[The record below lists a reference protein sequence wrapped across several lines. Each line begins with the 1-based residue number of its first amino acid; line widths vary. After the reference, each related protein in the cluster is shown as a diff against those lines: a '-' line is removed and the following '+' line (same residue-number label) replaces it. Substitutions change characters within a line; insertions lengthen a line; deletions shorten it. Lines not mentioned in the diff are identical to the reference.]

1 MKHEHREDVHS
12 PASIHATV
20 VITVVGVMGH
30 RKRQG
35 LTLTTRSETDERR
48 ASDVETNRDR
58 AFEDPDRTVPDEIAD
73 LDHEVRAMFERVRV
87 RLGMAAGGPELI
99 GRYELQDWIGRGGM
113 GEVYRAHDLELD
125 REVALKVIAPQ
136 PGSDVEVLRRRLQR
150 EAQLLAKLDHPN
162 IVKIHDAGI
171 HQARAYFVME
181 LVRGTTLRQLQSV
194 GALSTEA
201 LLDRYIEAGRGLAAA
216 HAQGVIHRD
225 FKPDNVFVGDDQHAR
240 VGDFGLGYLLG
251 GADDDDESLGADA
264 APRIG
269 VTEAGELLGTRGY
282 MAPEQLR
289 GESSDAR
296 ADQFALCVA
305 IWEGLTG
312 ARPFA
317 GASVHALLE
326 AIEAGPRGGETIDG
340 RLARALRV
348 GLSPQAE
355 RRHSGVGEVVRV
367 LEELRERPARRR
379 RRRWLGSI
387 AVVTVVAAALLGA
400 WLQQQRAALL
410 SCEVVDEIDELV
422 GSPEWTEFSAVA
434 QPETTHRFKI
444 RIDTMAVE
452 ARRSCRTEDV
462 AMQQHLTTTLHSL
475 RSLIAQPFGAGWNER
490 VALFEQEFLARAT
503 VPMTDRGYEV
513 LLTELQP
520 LEDEWDLQ
528 RLLGKCDELLSGE
541 LDDIDR
547 AAFLLR
553 CGRAKSIQGK
563 YDDAIEDFRAARHLA
578 GKKGDRQRSL
588 TAALWLARIYLIR
601 LQDYAR
607 GEVWIENASNLFAE
621 LHATAMFDRRWADH
635 DELLAISL
643 ARGHGSVVEAVAL
656 QRRVVARQLLF
667 GETDTRVRT
676 LVNLGMFEEL
686 SGAPQRAAIAY
697 RMALHFEP
705 EDPEALYEHGRLLFV
720 QSGDPDEVR
729 AVMEQ
734 VLADPNHDLH
744 LAATAVLL
752 GLAIES
758 ELPARMDAEQ
768 RRLTTLL
775 RDDEVPRTPD
785 QESQAWLAVAV
796 ALALLGDRQAE
807 LDEAA
812 SHLSDIQLE
821 IIDPYLAAPTKP
833 QQPPTP

>member
-12 PASIHATV
+12 LASIRASV
-20 VITVVGVMGH
+20 VVTVVGVTEQ

-48 ASDVETNRDR
+48 ARDVETNRDR

-87 RLGMAAGGPELI
+87 RLGMAAGGPEMI

-171 HQARAYFVME
+171 HQGRAYFVME

-225 FKPDNVFVGDDQHAR
+225 FKPDNVFVGDDDHAR

-251 GADDDDESLGADA
+251 DADEDDAPLGADA
-264 APRIG
+264 SPLMD

-296 ADQFALCVA
+296 ADQFALCVS

-312 ARPFA
+312 SRPFA

-355 RRHSGVGEVVRV
+355 RRHAGVDEIVRA

-379 RRRWLGSI
+379 RRLWQWTVGV
-387 AVVTVVAAALLGA
+387 AFVVVLLGA
-400 WLQQQRAALL
+400 WLQYRAANP
-410 SCEVVDEIDELV
+410 SCELADQLTELAD
-422 GSPEWTEFSAVA
+422 SPEWTAFSARVS
-434 QPETTHRFKI
+434 QGTTRRFEA
-444 RIDTMAVE
+444 RMDAMLVE
-452 ARRSCRTEDV
+452 ARHSCQIDDV
-462 AMQQHLTTTLHSL
+462 AKQQLLAGTLHSL
-475 RSLIAQPFGAGWNER
+475 RSLIADPIGTGWEER
-490 VALFEQEFLARAT
+490 VRMFEQDFIARAS
-503 VPMTDRGYEV
+503 VPMTPGGYDV
-513 LLTELQP
+513 LMNELQP
-520 LEDEWDLQ
+520 LEDAWDLN
-528 RLLGKCDELLSGE
+528 RLIGACNELLSGE
-541 LDDIDR
+541 LTDIDR
-547 AAFLLR
+547 AAFSLR
-553 CGRAKSIQGK
+553 CGRAKSIRGN
-563 YDDAIEDFRAARHLA
+563 YNDAIDDFRHARHLA
-578 GKKGDRQRSL
+578 GKKGDKQRSL
-588 TAALWLARIYLIR
+588 TAALWLARTYLTR
-601 LQDYAR
+601 QQDYAR
-607 GEVWIENASNLFAE
+607 GEVWLENAANLFAE
-621 LHATAMFDRRWADH
+621 LHAIAVFDRRWADY

-643 ARGHGSVVEAVAL
+643 ARGHASVARAVDL
-656 QRRVVARQLLF
+656 QRHVVARQLLF
-667 GETDTRVRT
+667 GETETQVRT
-676 LVNLGMFEEL
+676 LVNLGNFEQL
-686 SGAPQRAAIAY
+686 SGAPQHAAIAY
-697 RMALHFEP
+697 RMALSLDP
-705 EDPEALYEHGRLLFV
+705 DDPEALYNHGRLLFDE
-720 QSGDPDEVR
+720 SGDPVEIR
-729 AVMEQ
+729 AAMDRL
-734 VLADPNHDLH
+734 LADADHDQH
-744 LAATAVLL
+744 LVATTVLL

-758 ELPARMDAEQ
+758 EMLARIDAEQ

-775 RDDEVPRTPD
+775 RDDQVPRTPV
-785 QESQAWLAVAV
+785 QESEAWMFV
-796 ALALLGDRQAE
+796 ALALAMLGDRQAVF
-807 LDEAA
+807 DDAA
-812 SHLSDIQLE
+812 QHLSGEQREL
-821 IIDPYLAAPTKP
+821 IDRYLADLTSP
-833 QQPPTP
+833 QQPQPP

>member
-1 MKHEHREDVHS
+1 V
-12 PASIHATV
+12 T
-20 VITVVGVMGH
+20 GQ

-35 LTLTTRSETDERR
+35 LTLTTRSEADERR

-87 RLGMAAGGPELI
+87 RLGMAAGGPEMI

-162 IVKIHDAGI
+162 IVKVHDAGI

-181 LVRGTTLRQLQSV
+181 LVRGATLRQLQSV

-225 FKPDNVFVGDDQHAR
+225 FKPDNVFVGEDDHAR

-251 GADDDDESLGADA
+251 DADEGDELVGADA
-264 APRIG
+264 LPLVG

-312 ARPFA
+312 SRPFA
-317 GASVHALLE
+317 GASVHALLD

-355 RRHSGVGEVVRV
+355 RRHRSVAEVVRA

-379 RRRWLGSI
+379 RRRWLWSVG
-387 AVVTVVAAALLGA
+387 VVIVVAAALLGA
-400 WLQQQRAALL
+400 WLQYRAALP
-410 SCEVVDEIDELV
+410 SCEVADEINELAD
-422 GSPEWTEFSAVA
+422 SPEWAEFSAA
-434 QPETTHRFKI
+434 AKPETTRHFEI
-444 RIDTMAVE
+444 RMDAMAIE
-452 ARRSCRTEDV
+452 ARHSCRTEDV
-462 AMQQHLTTTLHSL
+462 AMQQHLTSTSHSL
-475 RSLIAQPFGAGWNER
+475 RSLIAQPSGAGWDER
-490 VALFEQEFLARAT
+490 VALFEQDFLARAS
-503 VPMTDRGYEV
+503 VPMTDHGYEV

-528 RLLGKCDELLSGE
+528 RLLGKCGELLSGKLE
-541 LDDIDR
+541 NIDR

-553 CGRAKSIQGK
+553 CARAQSIEGS
-563 YDDAIEDFRAARHLA
+563 YDDAIEGFKDARHLA
-578 GKKGDRQRSL
+578 GMMGDKQRSL
-588 TAALWLARIYLIR
+588 AAALWLARTYLTR
-601 LQDYAR
+601 KQNY
-607 GEVWIENASNLFAE
+607 EVGDVWLENVRNLFAE
-621 LHATAMFDRRWADH
+621 LHAIAVFDRRWADH

-667 GETDTRVRT
+667 GETETRVRT
-676 LVNLGMFEEL
+676 LVNLGNFEQL
-686 SGAPQRAAIAY
+686 SGAPHRAAIAY
-697 RMALHFEP
+697 RMALYFDTD
-705 EDPEALYEHGRLLFV
+705 DPEALYNHGRLLFDE
-720 QSGDPDEVR
+720 SGDPVEIR
-729 AVMEQ
+729 AAMDRL
-734 VLADPNHDLH
+734 LADADHDQH
-744 LAATAVLL
+744 LVATTVLL

-758 ELPARMDAEQ
+758 RALAGIDAEQ
-768 RRLTTLL
+768 RRLTALL
-775 RDDEVPRTPD
+775 RDDQVPRTPV
-785 QESQAWLAVAV
+785 QESEAWMFV
-796 ALALLGDRQAE
+796 ALALAMLGEHQAFG
-807 LDEAA
+807 DAA
-812 SHLSDIQLE
+812 QHLSDEQRDL
-821 IIDPYLAAPTKP
+821 IDRYLADLTSP
-833 QQPPTP
+833 QQPQTP